1 MPMTE
6 TRSHSASV
14 TSDLERELSE
24 IAAALG
30 CELLS
35 VDFVGGTLKIVL
47 DRREGGV
54 TLEDC
59 QQVSRQVSPLLDV
72 FDFGSG
78 RYVLEVGSPGLDR
91 ELRHTWEWER
101 FVGSLVKVT
110 WQDEPAPHG
119 ATVIGRLE
127 SYLPVEGG
135 VVEIQDS
142 EADKRYRIQLSSI
155 KRARLEPEL

>member
-1 MPMTE
+1 MLMNEPRT
-6 TRSHSASV
+6 SAAV
-14 TSDLERELSE
+14 TPDLENEISE
-24 IAAALG
+24 VAAAIG

-35 VDFVGGTLKIVL
+35 ADFAGGTLRVVL

-54 TLEDC
+54 TIEDC

-78 RYVLEVGSPGLDR
+78 RYVLEVSSPGLDR
-91 ELRHTWEWER
+91 ELRHDWEWER

-110 WQDEPAPHG
+110 WQDELAPRG
-119 ATVIGRLE
+119 ATVIARLDGYSAE
-127 SYLPVEGG
+127 HGG
-135 VVEIQDS
+135 VVELRDS
-142 EADKRYRIQLSSI
+142 EGDKRYRIQRSSI